1 MLEPIAQELALSI
14 AEVIGYDVLITDVD
28 GIIIGCSDP
37 DRGLGTLNE
46 SSRIAAR
53 TGRGSV
59 DTEDVAKLL
68 KGTRPG
74 VTYPVVDLENRVI
87 GTVAITG
94 DPDKVKPFALVV
106 KRQAELYIR
115 ERTVM
120 KEVLERERN
129 LQTLIS
135 DIYLF
140 KPRINDPDLVSNRA
154 EQFGYDSSLSYSAL
168 AFEIRRVPGY
178 RDTVGRDRLLL
189 RLKEC
194 FGGARSIVG
203 AMKLDLYVAFVPC
216 TARANMERD
225 FYLSL
230 EEKCRWLENQFAS
243 MGMVGTV
250 GIGTLGRGIEGLARS
265 CKEAR
270 LALRIGRRTSSSS
283 SLHPIWNY
291 RVEEVLF
298 SSPRVV
304 MDQMSKR
311 ELSPLEDRGD
321 RDDLCHTLVAW
332 CESGFNV
339 TKTSELLHVH
349 RTTVNY
355 RLEKLSSLFKA
366 DMRDFREMSRI
377 YWALIMERLNRD
389 VQPTVDGIS
398 SISQGSP

>member
-14 AEVIGYDVLITDVD
+14 AEVIGYDVLITDVE

-59 DTEDVAKLL
+59 ETEDTVKTLR
-68 KGTRPG
+68 GTRPG

-94 DPDKVKPFALVV
+94 DPERVKPFALVV

-120 KEVLERERN
+120 REVLEKERN

-140 KPRINDPDLVSNRA
+140 KPRINDPDLVASRA
-154 EQFGYDSSLSYSAL
+154 EQFGYDRSMSYSAMAL
-168 AFEIRRVPGY
+168 EIRRVPGY
-178 RDTVGRDRLLL
+178 RDTVGRDRVLL
-189 RLKEC
+189 RLKEA
-194 FGGARSIVG
+194 FGGVRSIVG
-203 AMKLDLYVAFVPC
+203 AMKMDLYVAFIPMSG
-216 TARANMERD
+216 RESMERD
-225 FYLSL
+225 FHLWL
-230 EEKCRWLENQFAS
+230 EEKCLWLEGEFQA
-243 MGMVGTV
+243 MGMRGLM
-250 GIGTLGRGIEGLARS
+250 GIGTLGKGIEGLAQS
-265 CKEAR
+265 CREAR
-270 LALRIGRRTSSSS
+270 LALRIGRRTSCVTV
-283 SLHPIWNY
+283 HPIWNY

-298 SSPRVV
+298 SAPRSV
-304 MDQMSKR
+304 MDHMSKR

-321 RDDLCHTLVAW
+321 RDDLCHTLAAW

-339 TKTSELLHVH
+339 TKTGELLHVH

-355 RLEKLSSLFKA
+355 RLEKLSSLLRV

-377 YWALIMERLNRD
+377 YWAIVMERLN
-389 VQPTVDGIS
+389 VESP
-398 SISQGSP
+398 QGSSPLGTP

>member
-14 AEVIGYDVLITDVD
+14 SEVIGYDVLITDVK

-46 SSRIAAR
+46 SSLIVAKA
-53 TGRGSV
+53 GRGSV
-59 DTEDVAKLL
+59 ETHETVKLL

-74 VTYPVVDLENRVI
+74 VTYPVVGLENQVI

-94 DPDKVKPFALVV
+94 DPEKVKPFALVV

-120 KEVLERERN
+120 REVLERERN

-135 DIYLF
+135 DIYLY

-178 RDTVGRDRLLL
+178 RDTIGRDRVLLK
-189 RLKEC
+189 LKDV

-203 AMKLDLYVAFVPC
+203 AMKVDLYVAFIPMSG
-216 TARANMERD
+216 TRERERRE

-230 EEKCRWLENQFAS
+230 EEKCRWLEAQFSS
-243 MGMVGTV
+243 MEMAGMV
-250 GIGTLGRGIEGLARS
+250 GIGTLGQGIDGLARS

-283 SLHPIWNY
+283 LHPIWSY

-298 SSPRVV
+298 SSPKAV

-311 ELSPLEDRGD
+311 ELSPLDGRGD

-339 TKTSELLHVH
+339 TKAAEVLHVH
-349 RTTVNY
+349 RTTINY
-355 RLEKLSSLFKA
+355 RLEKLSSLLHV

-377 YWALIMERLNRD
+377 YWSLIMERLNR
-389 VQPTVDGIS
+389 
-398 SISQGSP
+398 

>member
-203 AMKLDLYVAFVPC
+203 AMKLDLYVA
-216 TARANMERD
+216 
-225 FYLSL
+225 
-230 EEKCRWLENQFAS
+230 
-243 MGMVGTV
+243 
-250 GIGTLGRGIEGLARS
+250 
-265 CKEAR
+265 
-270 LALRIGRRTSSSS
+270 
-283 SLHPIWNY
+283 
-291 RVEEVLF
+291 
-298 SSPRVV
+298 
-304 MDQMSKR
+304 
-311 ELSPLEDRGD
+311 
-321 RDDLCHTLVAW
+321 
-332 CESGFNV
+332 
-339 TKTSELLHVH
+339 
-349 RTTVNY
+349 
-355 RLEKLSSLFKA
+355 
-366 DMRDFREMSRI
+366 
-377 YWALIMERLNRD
+377 
-389 VQPTVDGIS
+389 
-398 SISQGSP
+398 